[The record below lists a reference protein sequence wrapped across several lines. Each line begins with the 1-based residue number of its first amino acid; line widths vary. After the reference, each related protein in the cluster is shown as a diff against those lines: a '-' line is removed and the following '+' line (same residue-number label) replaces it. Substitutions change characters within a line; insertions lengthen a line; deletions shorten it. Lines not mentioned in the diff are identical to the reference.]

1 MLDFAD
7 CQPSREH
14 NNKEQR
20 YSEIKKKDE
29 KKNHGCGRR
38 GMIRCEDWKCRLVGL
53 DEVLRKSTG
62 VDVN

>member
-14 NNKEQR
+14 NKKEQR

-29 KKNHGCGRR
+29 KKKIMNVAGRA
-38 GMIRCEDWKCRLVGL
+38 
-53 DEVLRKSTG
+53 
-62 VDVN
+62 